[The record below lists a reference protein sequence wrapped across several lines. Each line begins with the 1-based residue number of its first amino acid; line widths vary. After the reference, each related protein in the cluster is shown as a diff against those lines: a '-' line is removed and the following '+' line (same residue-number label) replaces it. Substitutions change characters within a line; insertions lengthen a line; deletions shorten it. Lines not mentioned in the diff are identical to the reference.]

1 MTEHAAIDPSWM
13 LALHRRVH
21 TSMSYA
27 FALACIAKWPRCAKC
42 LPPAALG
49 TASGPRRD
57 PRYRN
62 VRECFENFRGVEPDA
77 GRY

>member
-27 FALACIAKWPRCAKC
+27 FALACIARWPKCAKC
-42 LPPAALG
+42 LPAAPAAVPG
-49 TASGPRRD
+49 RRRD
-57 PRYRN
+57 PRYRS
-62 VRECFENFRGVEPDA
+62 VRECFENGSGVDPDA